1 MENQSMR
8 QQRHPNTRAS
18 VFSVGTPSAEIQI
31 VATRSGLVLDLQ
43 AENIDTDG
51 HARRCH
57 AVAKL
62 SIDVAVQLETALQNA
77 VDAAWGTD
85 DPITEK
91 SDPRQTALWSRST
104 FVEPL
109 RRRAA

>member
-1 MENQSMR
+1 MR
-8 QQRHPNTRAS
+8 QKSYANTRRS
-18 VFSVGTPSAEIQI
+18 LFSVGTPSAKIQI
-31 VATRSGLVLDLQ
+31 VATGSGLVLDLQ

-62 SIDVAVQLETALQNA
+62 PLDLAMRLETALQ
-77 VDAAWGTD
+77 DAIHATWGID
-85 DPITEK
+85 DPLTER
-91 SDPRQTALWSRST
+91 SDPRQTALWSQST

-109 RRRAA
+109 RRRNAA